1 MLDLRYK
8 ECYFL
13 ICVIVF
19 INFVPCYSDERLFD
33 GKSLYAGK
41 ELWKETL
48 PLKSGSRVYKLQGL
62 KSNSW
67 YEVKISYPAS
77 IPALFTL
84 QLLKNGVMGLHLN
97 HMRRLLNTEKLIF
110 KTESLEE
117 VDNKDGLYVLVT
129 VEPEGIVAIPNSKE
143 RVSIIYN
150 IGKLLLFFL
159 TLVVSVVLLLKSEIL
174 MLTVCEEQLLGIP
187 YSSWSVVVLVV
198 LCLVV
203 ALILPR
209 FLPSYLLI
217 KDVDRDR

>member
-1 MLDLRYK
+1 M
-8 ECYFL
+8 
-13 ICVIVF
+13 
-19 INFVPCYSDERLFD
+19 
-33 GKSLYAGK
+33 
-41 ELWKETL
+41 
-48 PLKSGSRVYKLQGL
+48 GL
-62 KSNSW
+62 K
-67 YEVKISYPAS
+67 
-77 IPALFTL
+77 
-84 QLLKNGVMGLHLN
+84 LN

-117 VDNKDGLYVLVT
+117 VDNKDGFYVLVT

-143 RVSIIYN
+143 WASIIYN
-150 IGKLLLFFL
+150 I
-159 TLVVSVVLLLKSEIL
+159 
-174 MLTVCEEQLLGIP
+174 VCEEQLLGIP